1 MKSPRAEF
9 VLFTA
14 LSSLV
19 AHMVKHPPAMQ
30 ETQVRSL
37 GREDPLE
44 KEMATHSNILA
55 WRIPWTERSL
65 AGYNPWGHK
74 ELDTTD
80 T

>member
-30 ETQVRSL
+30 ETQVRSW
-37 GREDPLE
+37 GWEDALE
-44 KEMATHSNILA
+44 KGMATHSSMLA
-55 WRIPWTERSL
+55 GRIPWNL
-65 AGYNPWGHK
+65 VGYNPWGHRVK
-74 ELDTTD
+74 HN
-80 T
+80 